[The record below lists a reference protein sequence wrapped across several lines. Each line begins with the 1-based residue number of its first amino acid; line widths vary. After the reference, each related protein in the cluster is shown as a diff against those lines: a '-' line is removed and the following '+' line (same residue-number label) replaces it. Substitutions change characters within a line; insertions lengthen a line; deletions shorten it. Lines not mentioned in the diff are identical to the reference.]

1 MTFGTVVKRYPLI
14 AFCVLAYTLSWW
26 AWPLYA
32 MDLIPIPVA
41 PFGPFLAALVVL
53 AITGGKRGVSG
64 LLRRMVQWR
73 VGFRW
78 YVLALLIPV
87 GLTGIAAALNLLL
100 GATPDPS
107 VSLDSWPSLFATFA
121 VVLLVPG
128 LGGAWEEPGWRGFAV
143 PRLQTG
149 RSALLAGLILA
160 VIIVGW
166 HIPLMV
172 VGQVH
177 WSDIVLI
184 FGAVIVFNAVFNSVG
199 GSVLIIM
206 VMHAANNTVSGSFFS
221 PMFTGADSIRQSWL
235 LAGVWCA
242 TAIAVIVW
250 AGPTHL
256 SRRHRRQ
263 QLADIAPEAPAPSV
277 PVVAPPV

>member
-14 AFCVLAYTLSWW
+14 AFCVLAYALSWW

-32 MDLIPIPVA
+32 MGLIPIPVA
-41 PFGPFLAALVVL
+41 SFGPFLAALVVL

-73 VGFRW
+73 IGFRW
-78 YVLALLIPV
+78 YVLALLIPI
-87 GLTGIAAALNLLL
+87 GLTGIATTLNLLL
-100 GATPDPS
+100 GAAADPS
-107 VSLDSWPSLFATFA
+107 ASDSWPSLFATFA

-184 FGAVIVFNAVFNSVG
+184 FGAVII
-199 GSVLIIM
+199 L

-263 QLADIAPEAPAPSV
+263 QLADIAPEAAAPSV

>member
-1 MTFGTVVKRYPLI
+1 MTSGTVVKRYPLI
-14 AFCVLAYTLSWW
+14 AFCVLAYALSWW

-32 MDLIPIPVA
+32 MGLIPVPVA
-41 PFGPFLAALVVL
+41 SFGPFLAALVVL

-73 VGFRW
+73 IGFRW
-78 YVLALLIPV
+78 WVLALLIPI

-107 VSLDSWPSLFATFA
+107 VLDSWPSLFATFA
-121 VVLLVPG
+121 LVLLVPG

-149 RSALLAGLILA
+149 RSALRASLILGM
-160 VIIVGW
+160 IIAGW

-172 VGQVH
+172 AGQVH

-206 VMHAANNTVSGSFFS
+206 VMHAVNNTVSGSFFS
-221 PMFTGADSIRQSWL
+221 PMFTGADSTRQSWL
-235 LAGVWCA
+235 LAGVWWA
-242 TAIAVIVW
+242 AAIAVIIW

-256 SRRHRRQ
+256 SRRHERQ
-263 QLADIAPEAPAPSV
+263 QLADIAPETAAPSV
-277 PVVAPPV
+277 PVVTPPV